1 MDLMDSLAISAA
13 GMRVQGERLRV
24 ISENMA
30 NADSVSERPG
40 GDPYR
45 RKTITFQNALD
56 REMGVSLVKVKKV
69 GLDPSE
75 FTRKYDPSNPAADK
89 TGYVKLP
96 NVNAL
101 IEMNDMREAQRSYE
115 ANLKVIETAPAGN
128 SVVIE
133 EQMMKL
139 SQTQADYN
147 AMVNLYR
154 KHIDMLK
161 TAIGRGV

>member
-1 MDLMDSLAISAA
+1 MDLMESLMISAA

-24 ISENMA
+24 ISENVA
-30 NADSVSERPG
+30 NADSVSELPG

-45 RKTITFQNALD
+45 RKTITFKNALD
-56 REMGVSLVKVKKV
+56 REMGVNLVKVQKV

-75 FTRKYDPSNPAADK
+75 FTRKYDPSNPAADS

-115 ANLKVIETAPAGN
+115 ANLKVIEVSRGMLQRT
-128 SVVIE
+128 
-133 EQMMKL
+133 
-139 SQTQADYN
+139 
-147 AMVNLYR
+147 
-154 KHIDMLK
+154 IDLL
-161 TAIGRGV
+161 R

>member
-13 GMRVQGERLRV
+13 GLRTQGERLRV
-24 ISENMA
+24 ISENIA

-45 RKTITFQNALD
+45 RKTITFKNELD
-56 REMGVSLVKVKKV
+56 RASGLDLVKVSKV

-101 IEMNDMREAQRSYE
+101 IEMSDMREAQRSYE
-115 ANLKVIETAPAGN
+115 ANLKVIEVTRGML
-128 SVVIE
+128 
-133 EQMMKL
+133 QR
-139 SQTQADYN
+139 T
-147 AMVNLYR
+147 
-154 KHIDMLK
+154 IDIL
-161 TAIGRGV
+161 R

>member
-1 MDLMDSLAISAA
+1 MDLMESLMISAA

-24 ISENMA
+24 ISENIA
-30 NADSVSERPG
+30 NVDSVSEVPG

-56 REMGVSLVKVKKV
+56 RELGTNLVKVKKV

-89 TGYVKLP
+89 SGYVKLP

-115 ANLKVIETAPAGN
+115 ANLKVIEVSRGMLQRT
-128 SVVIE
+128 
-133 EQMMKL
+133 
-139 SQTQADYN
+139 
-147 AMVNLYR
+147 
-154 KHIDMLK
+154 IDLL
-161 TAIGRGV
+161 R

>member
-24 ISENMA
+24 ISENIA
-30 NADSVSERPG
+30 NADSVSEVPG

-45 RKTITFQNALD
+45 RKTITFQNALN
-56 REMGVSLVKVKKV
+56 REMGIDLVKVQKV

-75 FTRKYDPSNPAADK
+75 FTKKYDPGNPAADK
-89 TGYVKLP
+89 SGYVKLP

-115 ANLKVIETAPAGN
+115 ANLKVIEVARGMLTR
-128 SVVIE
+128 
-133 EQMMKL
+133 
-139 SQTQADYN
+139 T
-147 AMVNLYR
+147 
-154 KHIDMLK
+154 IDLL
-161 TAIGRGV
+161 R